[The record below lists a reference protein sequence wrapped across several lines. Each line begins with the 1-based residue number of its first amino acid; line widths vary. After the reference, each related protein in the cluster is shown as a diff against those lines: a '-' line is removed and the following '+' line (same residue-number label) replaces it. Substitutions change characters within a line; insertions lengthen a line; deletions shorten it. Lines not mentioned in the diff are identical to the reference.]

1 MYNVA
6 GVALIVLMYNV
17 AGVVLIVL
25 MYSVAGVVLR
35 VNVQCSRCGTEC

>member
-35 VNVQCSRCGTEC
+35 VNAQCSRCGTEC

>member
-6 GVALIVLMYNV
+6 GVALKVLMYSV

-25 MYSVAGVVLR
+25 MYSVAGAVLR
-35 VNVQCSRCGTEC
+35 VNAQCSRCGTEC

>member
-17 AGVVLIVL
+17 AGVVL
-25 MYSVAGVVLR
+25 R
-35 VNVQCSRCGTEC
+35 VNAQCSRCGTEC

>member
-17 AGVVLIVL
+17 AGVVLVVL

-35 VNVQCSRCGTEC
+35 VNAQCSRCGTEC